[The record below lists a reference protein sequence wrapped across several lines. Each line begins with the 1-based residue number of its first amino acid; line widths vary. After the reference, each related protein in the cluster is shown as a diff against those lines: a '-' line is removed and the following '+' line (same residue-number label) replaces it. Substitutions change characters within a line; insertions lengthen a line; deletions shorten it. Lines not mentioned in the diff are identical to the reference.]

1 MSAFDKVIGYGSIKK
16 ELMQIVDMIRNKEM
30 YAKLGAKFPHG
41 AMLVGDPGLGK
52 TLMAKCFIEESGLK
66 TLTIR
71 KDRSNGE
78 FLNRITEVFEKAKEN
93 EPCII
98 FLDDLDKF
106 ANEDDD
112 HRDADE
118 YVAVQAGIDEVKDH
132 EVFVIATV
140 NDPHKLPDSLKRS
153 GRFDR
158 IIKVGCPS
166 HKDAEL
172 IIDHYLSDKKISK
185 DVNREDLAKMIT
197 YSSCAELETILNEA
211 AINAAYE
218 RKDSIGIN
226 DLVKVI
232 LGRQYPN
239 SGDFSTDSTS
249 DEEIRKTALHEAGH
263 LVVSEALLPGSVGF
277 ASIKP
282 LGKDTVGGF
291 IHRCENTSRRTHDI
305 LISLA
310 GKAAVE
316 LYYAETVASGCQVD
330 IRRAGREIANGLTGN
345 ATRGFPS
352 IEIPGLGSESLDFR
366 NDTALKIMLEE
377 YFLQARNI
385 LIKNR
390 GFLEAVTEALVKKET
405 LLYSDI
411 REIREKFEIIKVA
424 V

>member
-30 YAKLGAKFPHG
+30 YSKLGAKLPHG

-52 TLMAKCFIEESGLK
+52 TLMTNCFIEESGLK

-78 FLNRITEVFEKAKEN
+78 FLNRITEVFEKAKEK

-112 HRDADE
+112 HRDAEE

-140 NDPHKLPDSLKRS
+140 NDPNKLPDSLKRS

-166 HKDAEL
+166 HKDAEQ

-226 DLVKVI
+226 DLV
-232 LGRQYPN
+232 N
-239 SGDFSTDSTS
+239 
-249 DEEIRKTALHEAGH
+249 RK
-263 LVVSEALLPGSVGF
+263 
-277 ASIKP
+277 
-282 LGKDTVGGF
+282 
-291 IHRCENTSRRTHDI
+291 
-305 LISLA
+305 
-310 GKAAVE
+310 
-316 LYYAETVASGCQVD
+316 
-330 IRRAGREIANGLTGN
+330 
-345 ATRGFPS
+345 
-352 IEIPGLGSESLDFR
+352 
-366 NDTALKIMLEE
+366 
-377 YFLQARNI
+377 
-385 LIKNR
+385 
-390 GFLEAVTEALVKKET
+390 
-405 LLYSDI
+405 
-411 REIREKFEIIKVA
+411 
-424 V
+424 

>member
-30 YAKLGAKFPHG
+30 YAKLGAKLPHG

-66 TLTIR
+66 TFTIR

-78 FLNRITEVFEKAKEN
+78 FLNRITEVFEETKKN

-106 ANEDDD
+106 ANEDDR
-112 HRDADE
+112 HRDAEE
-118 YVAVQAGIDEVKDH
+118 YVAVQAGIDEIKDH
-132 EVFVIATV
+132 EIFVIATV
-140 NDPHKLPDSLKRS
+140 NDSDKLPDSLKRS

-166 HKDAEL
+166 HKDSEQ
-172 IIDHYLSDKKISK
+172 IIDYYLSDKKISK
-185 DVNREDLAKMIT
+185 DINKEDLIKMIT

-226 DLVKVI
+226 DIIKVI
-232 LGRQYPN
+232 LNKEYPN
-239 SGDFSTDSTS
+239 SEDFSSDSTS

-291 IHRCENTSRRTHDI
+291 IHCCEDVHRRTHDI

-316 LYYAETVASGCQVD
+316 LYYAETVASGCQDD
-330 IRRAGREIANGLTGN
+330 IRCAGRAIAGGLVYN
-345 ATRGFPS
+345 ATRGFS
-352 IEIPGLGSESLDFR
+352 TIEILGLGSENLNSRQDYAAR
-366 NDTALKIMLEE
+366 IMMEE
-377 YFLQARNI
+377 YLLQARNI